1 MNDATPARKRRRRT
15 NRRYGDLVKVAA
27 RISGR
32 SPKTI
37 YAVLK
42 KRIKSAHVSQAIA
55 EAKKQIQALKPARRK
70 AA

>member
-1 MNDATPARKRRRRT
+1 MD
-15 NRRYGDLVKVAA
+15 VADGVIP
-27 RISGR
+27 REPSGR